1 MLHLL
6 FFLLDLLVAAGYS
19 EDDAED
25 GDLQHHGEDEP
36 ALGVRPDL
44 QNKMRGSGTCQA
56 HSVPQAK
63 QEDASDDGGDEEA
76 ACHHQVDLPG
86 LKRSPLKS
94 RIQNHNYFSKNL
106 MN

>member
-1 MLHLL
+1 MLQLL

-44 QNKMRGSGTCQA
+44 QNKMRGS
-56 HSVPQAK
+56 
-63 QEDASDDGGDEEA
+63 
-76 ACHHQVDLPG
+76 
-86 LKRSPLKS
+86 
-94 RIQNHNYFSKNL
+94 
-106 MN
+106 